1 MTKELA
7 DSLNQWRGWLQLVL
21 AAGAIM
27 GAFIYA
33 GQRAER
39 DEQQTRSLDRM
50 ATEMHTM
57 REQGAEGTA
66 QIRVLTERVRG
77 LEDRMTR
84 LERK

>member
-7 DSLNQWRGWLQLVL
+7 DSMNQWRGWLQFVL
-21 AAGAIM
+21 AIAAIC

-50 ATEMHTM
+50 ANEMHSI
-57 REQGAEGTA
+57 REQGVEGTA

-84 LERK
+84 LERR